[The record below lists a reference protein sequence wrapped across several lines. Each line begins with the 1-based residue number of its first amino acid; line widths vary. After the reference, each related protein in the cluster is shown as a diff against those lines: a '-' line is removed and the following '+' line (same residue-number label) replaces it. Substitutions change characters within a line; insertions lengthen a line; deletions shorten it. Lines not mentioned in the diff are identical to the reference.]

1 MATTAKSSVIVE
13 LYDLTLTERKDD
25 RFGRVVTTKSLNE
38 DDLIAKAVARRT
50 DISATTLRASVE
62 ILQGI
67 AIEEIANGASVKFGL
82 GYFNLGVSGVFYGD
96 NAQWDGSQHS
106 LWVKSIPTAE
116 LREAVLASVVDVRGM
131 AAVGIAINT
140 LTDVTTGDVNGRITP
155 GGGVNITGSKIKID
169 GDSPAVGLSL
179 INQATNEATA
189 IAKTAILV
197 NDPSKITFIVP
208 PTLATGDYKLSLTT
222 QFSPSVK
229 SLKDARTLLFDYVLS
244 VTQS

>member
-25 RFGRVVTTKSLNE
+25 RFGRVVTTKSLNI
-38 DDLIAKAVARRT
+38 DDLIAKALARRT
-50 DISATTLRASVE
+50 DLSGTTIKAAFDL
-62 ILQGI
+62 LQGV
-67 AIEEIANGASVKFGL
+67 AIEEIANGASVNFGL

-96 NAQWDGSQHS
+96 NAKWDPKQHS
-106 LWVKSIPTAE
+106 LWVKSTPTAE

-131 AAVGIAINT
+131 AVVGIAINT

-169 GDSPAVGLSL
+169 GDDASVGLSL
-179 INQATNEATA
+179 INQGTNEVTG

-208 PTLATGDYKLSLTT
+208 PTLATGDYKLCISTQYSLSSK
-222 QFSPSVK
+222 Q
-229 SLKDARTLLFDYVLS
+229 LKEARTYVYDYVLS
-244 VTQS
+244 VTQ